1 MNYLDRLKRLTKI
14 TSIEFRAA
22 FMVLI
27 TITILI
33 AFKVAL
39 SRFNT
44 TDVLPRVKGIN
55 TKVIK
60 KFGAFSVKVRA
71 GMFIKNFPIFDIKK
85 NEFHMDSIVWFEFNP
100 DEITLEVVEKFSFD
114 KGRIIQKSPPDI
126 RVMGDK
132 IFVKYNVLFRVK
144 SDLNYHKFPFEDHQ
158 IAIMLS
164 NDFVTPNEMYFMA
177 DNSSFQ
183 ASPDIFPANWK
194 LQDLNV
200 EPGFLDLELDE
211 QDKSKV
217 SSSPK
222 VLYTINVVKASIK
235 KILVLFIPLFAAIFF
250 SLFTF
255 LMNLANSRGKFSLSI
270 SAMTALLGYRFVIDR
285 IMPQVAYF
293 TTTDEIYLLF
303 LVLTFICVIFQLIF
317 TRQYM
322 IYIEEHKNFTQTA
335 RFPWQLINSLAFIFM
350 SIVFVAST
358 LYIIFK

>member
-1 MNYLDRLKRLTKI
+1 MNYLDRLKNLTKI

-22 FMVLI
+22 VMIAI

-33 AFKVAL
+33 AFKIAL
-39 SRFNT
+39 GRFNT
-44 TDVLPRVKGIN
+44 TDVLPQVKGIN

-60 KFGAFSVKVRA
+60 KFGAFSVKVRV
-71 GMFIKNFPIFDIKK
+71 GMFVKNFPIFDIKK

-100 DEITLEVVEKFSFD
+100 DEITLEVIDKFSFD

-132 IFVKYNVLFRVK
+132 VFVKYNVLFRIK

-200 EPGFLDLELDE
+200 EPGFKVLELDE
-211 QDKSKV
+211 QDKSKI

-235 KILVLFIPLFAAIFF
+235 KMLVLFIPLFAAIFF

-255 LMNLANSRGKFSLSI
+255 LMNLTNAQGKFRLSL

-303 LVLTFICVIFQLIF
+303 LILTFICFVFQLIF

-322 IYIEEHKNFTQTA
+322 IYREEHKSFTAAA
-335 RFPWQLINSLAFIFM
+335 RCPWQLTNSVAFIFVSM
-350 SIVFVAST
+350 IFIAST
-358 LYIIFK
+358 LYIILK